1 MEEIVEHGK
10 VIRGYLGILPQ
21 DVTPALA
28 QAFNEKETHGA
39 LVAEVTP
46 DSPAKKGGLQRGDII
61 VDVNG
66 KPVAGANDLR
76 MTISM
81 MAPGTPVILHVLRN
95 GVMIEMPVTL
105 GTLPTS
111 EATVTPENS
120 GSNASAL
127 SGVTVKNL
135 DAETAHDL
143 GLPPA
148 AQGVVI
154 TNVDP
159 ASDAAE
165 AGLQKGDVIQ
175 EVNHQSVKNV
185 SQFEQALAGSKEAP
199 LLLVNRSGNTLY
211 VVA

>member
-1 MEEIVEHGK
+1 
-10 VIRGYLGILPQ
+10 
-21 DVTPALA
+21 LA
-28 QAFNEKETHGA
+28 QAFNEKEAHGA
-39 LVAEVTP
+39 LVGEVTP
-46 DSPAKKGGLQRGDII
+46 DSPAKKCGLQRGDII

-81 MAPGTPVILHVLRN
+81 MAPDTPVTLRVLRN
-95 GVMIEMPVTL
+95 GVMLEIPVTL
-105 GTLPTS
+105 GTLPAN
-111 EATVTPENS
+111 EAAVTPENS

-165 AGLQKGDVIQ
+165 AGLQKGDVVQ

-185 SQFEQALAGSKEAP
+185 SQFERALAGSKEAP
-199 LLLVNRSGNTLY
+199 LLLVNRNGNTLY